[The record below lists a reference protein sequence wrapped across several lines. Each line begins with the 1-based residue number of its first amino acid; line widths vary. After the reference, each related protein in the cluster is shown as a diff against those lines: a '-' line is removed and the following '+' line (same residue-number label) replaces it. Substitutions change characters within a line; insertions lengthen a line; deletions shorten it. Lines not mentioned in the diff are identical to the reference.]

1 MPPKKRKSTRKSVD
15 EDSAVPFK
23 KYVVKPSGEG
33 ESQDDLPLSQDS
45 VVSMDR
51 DLLSIDCLKLLAEK
65 GFADVATIPTPCG
78 SDLGEILLRYHL
90 LAI

>member
-1 MPPKKRKSTRKSVD
+1 MLPTKMKSTQKGVD

-23 KYVVKPSGEG
+23 RPSGEG

-65 GFADVATIPTPCG
+65 GFADVAKVLQG
-78 SDLGEILLRYHL
+78 
-90 LAI
+90 

>member
-1 MPPKKRKSTRKSVD
+1 MPPKKRKSIRKGVD

-23 KYVVKPSGEG
+23 KCVVRPSGEG

-65 GFADVATIPTPCG
+65 GFADVAKVLQG
-78 SDLGEILLRYHL
+78 
-90 LAI
+90 

>member
-1 MPPKKRKSTRKSVD
+1 MWKNMPPKKRKSTRKGVD
-15 EDSAVPFK
+15 EDIAVPFK

-45 VVSMDR
+45 IVSMDR

-65 GFADVATIPTPCG
+65 GFADVAKVLQG
-78 SDLGEILLRYHL
+78 
-90 LAI
+90 